1 MYKTPFQI
9 YPVYAARVPNSYYA
23 KTPLWSSPYTY
34 CSSHMDCRRNTLDSK
49 RCMPISG
56 NWQQPCSAASPCICT
71 NAVKAPF

>member
-34 CSSHMDCRRNTLDSK
+34 CSSNMDCLRNTLDS
-49 RCMPISG
+49 
-56 NWQQPCSAASPCICT
+56 
-71 NAVKAPF
+71 